1 MNMESFENWIEGTH
15 QEDLVTRTAPSSEL
29 LQRLH
34 AIPDQIATTVVKPS
48 FMWVSAACIA
58 ALIAFNVISLDKQ
71 NYQQENTA
79 TNLYDNYF
87 SYIQHL

>member
-1 MNMESFENWIEGTH
+1 MNMENFENWIEGEH
-15 QEDLVTRTAPSSEL
+15 KENFVTRAAPSSEL

-48 FMWVSAACIA
+48 FMWISAACIA
-58 ALIAFNVISLDKQ
+58 ALIAFNVFSLEKQ
-71 NYQQENTA
+71 YDQQESTQLNT
-79 TNLYDNYF
+79 YDNYF